1 MITSKSDPVLDG
13 VYKLCAVED
22 KNGNVI
28 PKIKISENVGKI
40 TTPHYKKLYRIYNK
54 ENGKAVQID
63 IKPEVAQGEY
73 SNLVL
78 IAHSSSDFILDF
90 AKILPGMQQPQVKS
104 RVILAPEHAKKLL
117 LALKENIFNYE
128 SAYGE
133 INISDQAPRTIA
145 PFNTGGNEA

>member
-1 MITSKSDPVLDG
+1 MAENSD
-13 VYKLCAVED
+13 
-22 KNGNVI
+22 
-28 PKIKISENVGKI
+28 
-40 TTPHYKKLYRIYNK
+40 K

-145 PFNTGGNEA
+145 PFNTVGNEA